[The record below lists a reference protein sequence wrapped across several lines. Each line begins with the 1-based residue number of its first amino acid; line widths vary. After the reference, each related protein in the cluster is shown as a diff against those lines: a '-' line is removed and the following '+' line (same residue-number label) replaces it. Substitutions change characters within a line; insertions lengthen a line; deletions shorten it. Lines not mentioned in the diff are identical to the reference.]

1 MIFLLGKKRI
11 DKSSENSVDLDEKY
25 EMDEETRTDYDEI
38 NIDDVLAEFSDIKGT
53 SSDDS
58 SWEESECD
66 DVQQTDEEI
75 QYFDDIKR
83 SDTFC
88 ADEDVG
94 ETFFDIEETD
104 VSFGGEKHKKR
115 GRASKFAETFDTLT
129 RSELFEDKNTEQCLE
144 TRTVQEIIKENSKLS
159 KILAFRSACLFV
171 LSLLSCYLAFSEPI
185 GLYLPEIFSY
195 VLHPFRYLFLT
206 VFFQVC
212 AMLLSVDVLSR
223 GLSKLFTLK
232 ADLESAI
239 AFSCFA
245 TLIHAVTIMLAPHW
259 RGWLPYSCVSV
270 VLLFVT
276 IFGKWLGTRA
286 LCRVCKIV
294 QGTGKPNVVHVENIF
309 GELGIIRR
317 NASDAKSFVAH
328 INDRDASTVFW
339 KILSPITI
347 VGSLVFAGISSFGTG
362 TPEHF
367 FWALSGISSV
377 SVPFFAMFSFF
388 LPFSVT
394 VKSLSGLGAAISG
407 WYSATNLSKKAN
419 VIVRD
424 EDIFPKGTVI
434 LHGLKVLGEFD
445 LEKTIAYT
453 ASIIGETKSGLGIVF
468 SDLLKS
474 RYGKAEKVKSFVCH
488 ETGGIEG
495 RIETDTVLV
504 GTYAFML
511 RCGIQMSSVNPA
523 QNSVF
528 IAINNQLAG
537 VFNINYKA
545 NADVERALHA
555 LVKKKIPV
563 VLAVRDFNLL
573 PTMVEKTFGLKDGV
587 LEYPEIEQRMDLSE
601 EEQFLN
607 SDAVAIVARNGLFPV
622 SSAVIASK
630 KLRTA
635 TIRNVILTTA
645 CSLIGMILMFCL
657 TFIQKPILITPHT
670 VLAYITLWCL
680 PVYLLSLRVR

>member
-1 MIFLLGKKRI
+1 MLDKKRI
-11 DKSSENSVDLDEKY
+11 DKSSDDNISTDDLY
-25 EMDEETRTDYDEI
+25 EIGEEFKDVGDEI
-38 NIDDVLAEFSDIKGT
+38 NLDDVLAEFSNMEETENDASSFDAVETVAARETDKDVHFFDEEKSDLYDIK
-53 SSDDS
+53 
-58 SWEESECD
+58 
-66 DVQQTDEEI
+66 
-75 QYFDDIKR
+75 
-83 SDTFC
+83 
-88 ADEDVG
+88 VG
-94 ETFFDIEETD
+94 EDDLADIEDID
-104 VSFGGEKHKKR
+104 VSFEEEKHKKR
-115 GRASKFAETFDTLT
+115 SRASKFAETFDTLT
-129 RSELFEDKNTEQCLE
+129 RSELFEDKESAQNLE

-159 KILAFRSACLFV
+159 KILAFRSVCLFV
-171 LSLLSCYLAFSEPI
+171 LSLLSCYLAFAEPL
-185 GLYLPEIFSY
+185 GLYLPEIISY
-195 VLHPFRYLFLT
+195 IVHPFRYLFLT
-206 VFFQVC
+206 VLFQVC
-212 AMLLSVDVLSR
+212 AMLVSVDVLSR

-245 TLIHAVTIMLAPHW
+245 TLIHTVTIMLAPQW

-276 IFGKWLGTRA
+276 IFGRWLQTRA

-294 QGTGKPNVVHVENIF
+294 QATGHPNVVHIENIF

-317 NASDAKSFVAH
+317 NAPDAKSFIAH
-328 INDRDASTVFW
+328 INDSDASTVFW
-339 KILSPITI
+339 RILAPITI
-347 VGSLVFAGISSFGTG
+347 VGSIVFAVISSFGTE

-377 SVPFFAMFSFF
+377 SVPFFAIFSFC

-424 EDIFPKGTVI
+424 EDIFPKGTIV
-434 LHGLKVLGEFD
+434 LHGLKVLGEFS
-445 LEKTIAYT
+445 LEKIIAYA
-453 ASIIGETKSGLGIVF
+453 ASVIGETKSGLSVVF

-474 RYGKAEKVKSFVCH
+474 RYGNTEKVKNFVCH
-488 ETGGIEG
+488 ETGGIEAVIG
-495 RIETDTVLV
+495 NDEVLI

-511 RCGIQMSSVNPA
+511 RYGIQISSANLA

-528 IAINNQLAG
+528 IAINNRIAG

-573 PTMVEKTFGLKDGV
+573 PTMVERTFGLKDGV
-587 LEYPEIEQRMDLSE
+587 LEYPEIEQRIDLSE

-630 KLRTA
+630 KLRSA
-635 TIRNVILTTA
+635 TIRNIILTTA

-657 TFIQKPILITPHT
+657 TFIQKPVLITPHT
-670 VLAYITLWCL
+670 VLAYIILWCL
-680 PVYLLSLRVR
+680 PVYLLSLRVK